1 MNLGPLS
8 ELLVIGTLAIQA
20 SSAADWKQGKLV
32 DLSMS
37 MTPLRNGRPAPRK
50 SILIPWIG
58 GDKVYE
64 AQEVARMAPHVE
76 VNSPIDYSVSKD
88 YVLVRDS
95 DRKVHK
101 LALVKTT
108 RKQ

>member
-58 GDKVYE
+58 GDKVYQ
-64 AQEVARMAPHVE
+64 AQEVAGWRLTL
-76 VNSPIDYSVSKD
+76 K
-88 YVLVRDS
+88 
-95 DRKVHK
+95 
-101 LALVKTT
+101 
-108 RKQ
+108 

>member
-1 MNLGPLS
+1 MNLGRLS
-8 ELLVIGTLAIQA
+8 GLLIIGTLAVHA
-20 SSAADWKQGKLV
+20 ASAADWKQGKLV

-37 MTPLRNGRPAPRK
+37 MTPLRNGKPAPRK
-50 SILIPWIG
+50 IYTYSVDG
-58 GDKVYE
+58 CDKVYE
-64 AQEVARMAPHVE
+64 GQEVGRKAPHVE